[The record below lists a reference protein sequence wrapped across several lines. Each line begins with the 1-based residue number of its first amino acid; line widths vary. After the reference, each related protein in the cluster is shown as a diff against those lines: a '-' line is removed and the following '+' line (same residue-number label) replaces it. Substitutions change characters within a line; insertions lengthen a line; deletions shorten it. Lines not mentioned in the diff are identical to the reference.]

1 MQIAGFMVTDGGPHP
16 ADRWADLTAN
26 TIVDTILVDSNPND
40 GSANAISVRL
50 AKRELR
56 NALFAVLIVH
66 HSDVQ
71 RLERVDNTAVK
82 KAADAAERV
91 IAPLDPTRYMVN
103 AMDAV
108 NATFA
113 ATPFAAHFAKPEVQA
128 VVAQI
133 IGQHTVDVM
142 HIERRWHHD
151 RLTTAKGA

>member
-1 MQIAGFMVTDGGPHP
+1 MQIAGFMITDGGPHP
-16 ADRWADLTAN
+16 SDKWAQLTSD

-40 GSANAISVRL
+40 GSANAVGVRL

-56 NALFAVLIVH
+56 NALFAILISH
-66 HSDVQ
+66 HTGVQ
-71 RLERVDNTAVK
+71 EKERDKTKTIKTAGVAALHALPPHDPTEHMQLTLAQVNTA
-82 KAADAAERV
+82 
-91 IAPLDPTRYMVN
+91 
-103 AMDAV
+103 
-108 NATFA
+108 FA

-151 RLTTAKGA
+151 RLTKGA